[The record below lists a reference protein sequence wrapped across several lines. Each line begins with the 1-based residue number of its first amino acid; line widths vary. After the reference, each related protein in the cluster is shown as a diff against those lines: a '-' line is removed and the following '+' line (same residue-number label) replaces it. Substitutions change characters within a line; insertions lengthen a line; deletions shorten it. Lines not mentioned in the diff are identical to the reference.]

1 MEPPHAAENTCFY
14 YHPRRNKLLVRL
26 RRWPNALLE
35 SASASGSGYGRDFG
49 MNKDAVR
56 INQIDL
62 PAVFPSIR
70 LLESLRAA
78 CSIPCLMAAAIVY
91 AGFQVDLDASFNGES
106 LDLTTTLAPFV
117 STTIAKWI
125 FNIEAIFVF
134 GSTRGLA
141 VVATLALRMLCVGF
155 GVVGIARCAA
165 LLVSRNER
173 SGILRTGRFIA
184 GCWKPVVVST
194 SLTIAIGLMVL
205 LFFRTVGHLSKWIS
219 PEADVASLS
228 NIVFW
233 LCSLGTLIGIYVV
246 LTGWLLGLS
255 AIAVDRVDGPEALS
269 RGISYVLSRF
279 RRTFCIL
286 IIITMISKLA
296 GYITWWCM
304 TLAGS
309 VGLRSIS
316 QNSAPHVD
324 SLAAFAAYRGWG
336 VECIQLSTFC
346 SGLAIAYL
354 ILRQMIDNLDHLEI
368 SDQM

>member
-1 MEPPHAAENTCFY
+1 
-14 YHPRRNKLLVRL
+14 
-26 RRWPNALLE
+26 
-35 SASASGSGYGRDFG
+35 

-62 PAVFPSIR
+62 PTVFPSVR

-78 CSIPCLMAAAIVY
+78 CSIPCLMAAAIIY
-91 AGFQVDLDASFNGES
+91 AGFQVDVDASFNNES
-106 LDLTTTLAPFV
+106 LDLTATLSPFV
-117 STTIAKWI
+117 STTLAKWML
-125 FNIEAIFVF
+125 NIEAIFVY

-141 VVATLALRMLCVGF
+141 VVATLVLRMLCLGF
-155 GVVGIARCAA
+155 GIVGIARCAA

-173 SGILRTGRFIA
+173 SGVMRIGRFIA

-194 SLTIAIGLMVL
+194 SLMMAIGLIGL
-205 LFFRTVGHLSKWIS
+205 LFFRTVGHLSQWIS
-219 PEADVASLS
+219 PEPSVASLL

-233 LCSLGTLIGIYVV
+233 LCSLGTLIGIYVL

-255 AIAVDRVDGPEALS
+255 AIAVDRVDGAEALS

-286 IIITMISKLA
+286 IIITLISKLA
-296 GYITWWCM
+296 EYITWWSM

-316 QNSAPHVD
+316 QNSTPHVD
-324 SLAAFAAYRGWG
+324 SLRGFTTYRGWG
-336 VECIQLSTFC
+336 VECVQLSTFC
-346 SGLAIAYL
+346 CGLAIAYL
-354 ILRQMIDNLDHLEI
+354 ILRQMVDNVDHREI
-368 SDQM
+368 SDQK